1 MLLLESL
8 IIFSVDSA
16 MRYIMV
22 KVRGTCMYELM
33 NILIYH
39 NLPKKQVKPMNG
51 SVADHLLF
59 CNHLASYDDFSILT
73 YEDKKFLLKLKES
86 L

>member
-1 MLLLESL
+1 
-8 IIFSVDSA
+8 
-16 MRYIMV
+16 
-22 KVRGTCMYELM
+22 
-33 NILIYH
+33 
-39 NLPKKQVKPMNG
+39 MNG